1 MWPDYFFEIF
11 GLHRREGSMEK
22 IEIPTG
28 YEILQHH
35 LDSSLDQAARGKGK
49 IRHAQ
54 HTQPF
59 DEQIIC
65 TIGRLLGSY
74 DFEIGQAIKKIVEA
88 KRIHK
93 LNGPAQAKT
102 ELYGA
107 INYLV
112 AACIILD
119 EME

>member
-1 MWPDYFFEIF
+1 MTWLCDFINSIKKGEN
-11 GLHRREGSMEK
+11 MNNT
-22 IEIPTG
+22 EIPSG
-28 YEILQHH
+28 YEVLRHH
-35 LDSSLDQAARGKGK
+35 LDLSFDQAARGKGK

-59 DEQIIC
+59 DEQPIC
-65 TIGRLLGSY
+65 SIGRMLGSY
-74 DFEIGQAIKKIVEA
+74 DFELGQAIKKIVEA

-93 LNGPAQAKT
+93 LNGPAQAKA

-107 INYLV
+107 INYLG
-112 AACIILD
+112 AACVILD